1 MPVADLLPMSL
12 ASLSRALVAGVCALS
27 VGMTAA
33 LAQSKPGTD
42 RSDLSVAYL
51 ESRQAMV
58 EARKDLPPET
68 RTKLVNLYQRAIADV
83 ERTRLTR
90 EETARLREALRA
102 APLERRRLTR
112 LLDAEQKTAG
122 DAGTLP
128 DVTKLSDDDFEHL
141 EAAAR
146 AQYEEAQLQVDR
158 LEAERDLAV
167 NRPYTLAQE
176 QDDARKAL
184 DQLRSEPPA
193 LAGADSSGAQAQAQQ
208 LATRARLMA
217 MQAELERLAAESA
230 YLPAEQRILELERDL
245 ARVGL
250 QRAELRAKLLL
261 QAAVSRQRAD
271 ADRALA
277 QAARSDSLAGPVREL
292 AMENA
297 KLKGQLVE
305 PVLEQTL
312 LEVSALRAQAA
323 EIDARSDAIRRAT
336 GDRTLRSEFVE
347 ALLDRM
353 HSLPTAETFA
363 RQRQARSKLA
373 AATFESNLRNTRL
386 LAQVNDL
393 DVATTLALQAAGL
406 PDAEAVALRPAI
418 RQQLAAKREL
428 LIRLDE
434 QEKAL
439 LRSLREAADA
449 EQAVLTRSAQAR
461 DEAIRLL
468 VWIPLD
474 PLGPNSLVNLRLALE
489 WALSPGNWRS
499 TGELLLGEAT
509 ARPYLTA
516 GWALLVVLLYVFA
529 QNLPAAAR
537 CSCSRR
543 SCRRALSDRPHAGG
557 ADLHGAARHARS
569 AHAVGCRGECSS
581 TLRRPALSRSRWA
594 TRYATSARSSLRCTA
609 SPGCSTRA
617 G

>member
-1 MPVADLLPMSL
+1 
-12 ASLSRALVAGVCALS
+12 
-27 VGMTAA
+27 
-33 LAQSKPGTD
+33 
-42 RSDLSVAYL
+42 
-51 ESRQAMV
+51 
-58 EARKDLPPET
+58 
-68 RTKLVNLYQRAIADV
+68 
-83 ERTRLTR
+83 
-90 EETARLREALRA
+90 
-102 APLERRRLTR
+102 
-112 LLDAEQKTAG
+112 
-122 DAGTLP
+122 
-128 DVTKLSDDDFEHL
+128 
-141 EAAAR
+141 
-146 AQYEEAQLQVDR
+146 
-158 LEAERDLAV
+158 
-167 NRPYTLAQE
+167 
-176 QDDARKAL
+176 
-184 DQLRSEPPA
+184 
-193 LAGADSSGAQAQAQQ
+193 
-208 LATRARLMA
+208 
-217 MQAELERLAAESA
+217 
-230 YLPAEQRILELERDL
+230 
-245 ARVGL
+245 
-250 QRAELRAKLLL
+250 
-261 QAAVSRQRAD
+261 
-271 ADRALA
+271 
-277 QAARSDSLAGPVREL
+277 
-292 AMENA
+292 MENA
-297 KLKGQLVE
+297 DYKGRLVE

-406 PDAEAVALRPAI
+406 ADAEAVALRPAI

-449 EQAVLTRSAQAR
+449 EQTVLTRSAQRAR
-461 DEAIRLL
+461 RGGYRLL

-516 GWALLVVLLYVFA
+516 GWALLVVLLYV
-529 QNLPAAAR
+529 L
-537 CSCSRR
+537 RR
-543 SCRRALSDRPHAGG
+543 SF
-557 ADLHGAARHARS
+557 
-569 AHAVGCRGECSS
+569 
-581 TLRRPALSRSRWA
+581 LRKLPR
-594 TRYATSARSSLRCTA
+594 
-609 SPGCSTRA
+609 
-617 G
+617 

>member
-1 MPVADLLPMSL
+1 M
-12 ASLSRALVAGVCALS
+12 
-27 VGMTAA
+27 
-33 LAQSKPGTD
+33 
-42 RSDLSVAYL
+42 
-51 ESRQAMV
+51 
-58 EARKDLPPET
+58 
-68 RTKLVNLYQRAIADV
+68 
-83 ERTRLTR
+83 
-90 EETARLREALRA
+90 RA

-428 LIRLDE
+428 LIRVDE

-499 TGELLLGEAT
+499 TGELLLGEASG
-509 ARPYLTA
+509 APLSHGMLGAA
-516 GWALLVVLLYVFA
+516 GGAALCFA
-529 QNLPAAAR
+529 QKLPAAAR
-537 CSCSRR
+537 CACSGR

-569 AHAVGCRGECSS
+569 AHAVGCRVERSS
-581 TLRRPALSRSRWA
+581 TLRSPALSRNRSA